1 MEKEPRQRKLFK
13 RFDEFQIK
21 ELKKTATADREGVAR
36 HPVLIELCN
45 ELSEMGFSDFSIAEG
60 LAMLA
65 NQYRQRA
72 QDSLT
77 E

>member
-1 MEKEPRQRKLFK
+1 MENTPRQRRLFK
-13 RFDEFQIK
+13 RYDAFEIK
-21 ELKKTATADREGVAR
+21 ELKKVAASDRRAVAS
-36 HPVLIELCN
+36 HPDFAKTCAEL
-45 ELSEMGFSDFSIAEG
+45 ERLGFSDFSIAEG

-65 NQYRQRA
+65 NEYRQRA